1 MTERLAAVQRRI
13 ESLRQLEAVVTAMRS
28 IALSRSR
35 QCRTHLVGIRVFAR
49 TVAEAIE
56 EALPLL
62 GDGWT
67 PPNRANG
74 RAALIVFCAEQG
86 FAGAFSERVL
96 DEAQPVLHDTELLL
110 IGSRGIMVA
119 EQRQLSPVW
128 TAAMPPHVEGL
139 PLLAHA
145 IAGAL
150 YELVAR
156 SEISHVE
163 ALFAAWSAPG
173 RLTVGRQRLLP
184 FDYGRFPGR
193 RSAFPPLTTLPAGLL
208 LSRLSE
214 EYVFAEI
221 CEVAAI
227 SFSAENEAR
236 AAGMIGAKRNIERIG
251 GGLNLLERQVR
262 QEDITAEISERS
274 AAALLTRSTREPLVE
289 SINHDPG

>member
-13 ESLRQLEAVVTAMRS
+13 EGLRQLEAVVTAMRS

-35 QCRTHLVGIRVFAR
+35 QSRTHLAGIRVFAR
-49 TVAEAIE
+49 TVAEAIG

-62 GDGWT
+62 ADGEA

-96 DEAQPVLHDTELLL
+96 DEAQLVLSDTELLL

-145 IAGAL
+145 IASAL
-150 YELVAR
+150 YERVAR
-156 SEISHVE
+156 SDISHVE

-173 RLTVGRQRLLP
+173 RLTVERQRLLP
-184 FDYGRFPGR
+184 FDYGRFSAR
-193 RSAFPPLTTLPAGLL
+193 RLAFPPLTTLPASLL

-221 CEVAAI
+221 CEAAAM

-251 GGLNLLERQVR
+251 DELDLLERQVR
-262 QEDITAEISERS
+262 QEEITAEISELS
-274 AAALLTRSTREPLVE
+274 AAALLANPT
-289 SINHDPG
+289 